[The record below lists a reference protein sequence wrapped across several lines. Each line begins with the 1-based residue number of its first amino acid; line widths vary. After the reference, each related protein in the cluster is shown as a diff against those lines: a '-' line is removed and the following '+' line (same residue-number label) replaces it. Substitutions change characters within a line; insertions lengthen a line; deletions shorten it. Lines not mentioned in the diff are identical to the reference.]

1 MNKLLTVCASLAI
14 ITCGSVSAQKKG
26 EVSIG
31 GIIGVSGGGI
41 QVSDQRRVERRHQP
55 PSAPGAS
62 SAGFSLTTGGSEPL
76 CNMLWSPIRMM
87 KAVMGGFVRTPIWF
101 W

>member
-31 GIIGVSGGGI
+31 GIIGVSGGY
-41 QVSDQRRVERRHQP
+41 
-55 PSAPGAS
+55 
-62 SAGFSLTTGGSEPL
+62 
-76 CNMLWSPIRMM
+76 
-87 KAVMGGFVRTPIWF
+87 
-101 W
+101 

>member
-31 GIIGVSGGGI
+31 GIIGVSGGYSS
-41 QVSDQRRVERRHQP
+41 VR
-55 PSAPGAS
+55 SAESGTPAS
-62 SAGFSLTTGGSEPL
+62 TSFSAGGEFGWFSLTTGGSEPL